1 MKNNTKKFGLYDPLF
16 ERDACGVGL
25 VANVTGA
32 KTHDILDKGIE
43 VLVNLAH
50 RGATGS
56 DPLTGDGAG
65 ILIQIPDK
73 FFQNQSLLLG
83 INLPKSGDYGV
94 GKIFLPPKA
103 CLLYTSPSPRDS

>member
-1 MKNNTKKFGLYDPLF
+1 MFTGRQSLKKNTKKFGLYDPIF

-25 VANVTGA
+25 VANVTGL

-73 FFQNQSLLLG
+73 FFQNQSSLLG
-83 INLPKSGDYGV
+83 IKLPKSGDYGV
-94 GKIFLPPKA
+94 GMTFLPP
-103 CLLYTSPSPRDS
+103 